1 MTMTNLS
8 PLRVPNTSLSIELS
22 VTMTTARKIA
32 SSISSAA
39 NTRLLQ
45 RAAIGQVRQRITSLL
60 RQKKNHPTEARVSY
74 RLTESLDRMELA
86 GSLSEITLTVHD
98 AALLKVL
105 KNRLSLD
112 HANLKDTS
120 PTHPIN

>member
-22 VTMTTARKIA
+22 VTMITARKIA

-45 RAAIGQVRQRITSLL
+45 RAVIGQVRQRITSLL
-60 RQKKNHPTEARVSY
+60 RQEKKHSTEARVLS
-74 RLTESLDRMELA
+74 
-86 GSLSEITLTVHD
+86 SEITLTVYD
-98 AALLKVL
+98 AALLTVL
-105 KNRLSLD
+105 KNRLIWIMQ
-112 HANLKDTS
+112 T
-120 PTHPIN
+120 

>member
-1 MTMTNLS
+1 
-8 PLRVPNTSLSIELS
+8 
-22 VTMTTARKIA
+22 MTTARKIA

-60 RQKKNHPTEARVSY
+60 RQEKNPT
-74 RLTESLDRMELA
+74 
-86 GSLSEITLTVHD
+86 LSRQEFSLTVYD
-98 AALLKVL
+98 AALLTVL

-112 HANLKDTS
+112 HANLKETS

>member
-60 RQKKNHPTEARVSY
+60 RQEKNPT
-74 RLTESLDRMELA
+74 
-86 GSLSEITLTVHD
+86 LSRQEFSLTVYD
-98 AALLKVL
+98 AALLTVL
-105 KNRLSLD
+105 KNRLIWIMQ
-112 HANLKDTS
+112 T
-120 PTHPIN
+120 